1 MFVNGGLYM
10 RRYLLFLIVVIL
22 LLSGSNIFVYAKE
35 TAPIVSADS
44 AILMDATTGTILYSK
59 NMDDAYPPASTTK
72 IMTALLT
79 LENSNLDDI
88 VTIGKNPPFVDGSK
102 VGIFEGEEIS
112 VKNLLYG
119 MLLLSGNDCAEA
131 LAEHVSGS
139 STAFAELMNK
149 RAKELG
155 AVDTNFINPSG
166 LYNENHKSSAK
177 DLALI
182 MKELIKHPEFR
193 EISSTFS
200 YKIPPTNKHPQGINL
215 ANENKLI
222 NKNSMYYYE
231 GADAGKT
238 GYTIQSSHSYVASA
252 MRNGQRLILAL
263 VHDKNK
269 RFFEDSKT
277 LFDYGF
283 NNFQLM
289 PLYKKNDLVT
299 TITEGNISI
308 PLLAE
313 EDYYY
318 VRDKSTT
325 EVPKLEISDSNL
337 IAKSF
342 AKGDKIAE
350 ASMKLNN
357 EDLPKLPLY
366 SGIDHGVKPVFNGK
380 ILTNKNMNYLL
391 LFVKIPLGIFSFFI
405 LLRISIKIWRRKRR
419 QRKIKLYENK

>member
-1 MFVNGGLYM
+1 MKRFVI
-10 RRYLLFLIVVIL
+10 FLVVIIML
-22 LLSGSNIFVYAKE
+22 LTNSNISIYAKDS
-35 TAPIVSADS
+35 APSVSADS
-44 AILMDATTGTILYSK
+44 AVLMDATTGTILYSK

-79 LENSNLDDI
+79 LENNKLDDM
-88 VTIGKNPPFVDGSK
+88 VTVGKNPPFIDGSK
-102 VGIFEGEEIS
+102 IGLFEGEELS

-131 LAEHVSGS
+131 LAEQTSGS
-139 STAFAELMNK
+139 NDAFAALMNK

-155 AVDTNFINPSG
+155 CLDTNFVNPSG
-166 LYNENHKSSAK
+166 LYNENHKTSAK

-200 YKIPPTNKHPQGINL
+200 YKIPPTNKHPEGINL

-222 NKNSMYYYE
+222 NKNSMYYYQ

-238 GYTIQSSHSYVASA
+238 GYTVQSSHSYVASA
-252 MRNGQRLILAL
+252 TRNGQRLILAL

-269 RFFEDSKT
+269 KFFEDSKT

-299 TITEGNISI
+299 TLNEDNLSI
-308 PLLAE
+308 PLLAG

-318 VRDKSTT
+318 VKEKSST
-325 EVPKLEISDSNL
+325 EVPKFEITNNKLSD
-337 IAKSF
+337 KSF
-342 AKGDKIAE
+342 IKGEKITE
-350 ASMKLNN
+350 ASIEFNK
-357 EDLPKLPLY
+357 ETLPKLSLD
-366 SGIDHGVKPVFNGK
+366 SGIDHKLKANFNEK
-380 ILTNKNMNYLL
+380 LFSSPKNNKLV
-391 LFVKIPLGIFSFFI
+391 LFISIPLAIFILLS
-405 LLRISIKIWRRKRR
+405 LLRISIKIRRKKRR
-419 QRKIKLYENK
+419 QRNIRIYGNK

>member
-1 MFVNGGLYM
+1 MK
-10 RRYLLFLIVVIL
+10 RYVIL
-22 LLSGSNIFVYAKE
+22 LVVIFTLLTSSNIFVFAKVS
-35 TAPIVSADS
+35 APNVSADS
-44 AILMDATTGTILYSK
+44 AILMDATTGTILFSK

-79 LENSNLDDI
+79 LENNKLDDM
-88 VTIGKNPPFVDGSK
+88 VTVGKMPTFVDGSK
-102 VGIFEGEEIS
+102 IGIFEGEELS
-112 VKNLLYG
+112 VRNLLYG

-131 LAEHVSGS
+131 LAENVGGS
-139 STAFAELMNK
+139 SNSFATLMNK

-155 AVDTNFINPSG
+155 CTDTNFVNPSG

-200 YKIPPTNKHPQGINL
+200 YKIPPTNKHPEGINL

-222 NKNSMYYYE
+222 NKNSMYYYQ

-238 GYTIQSSHSYVASA
+238 GYTVQSSHSYVASA
-252 MRNGQRLILAL
+252 TRNGQRLILAL

-269 RFFEDSKT
+269 KFFEDSKT

-289 PLYKKNDLVT
+289 PLYKKYDLVT
-299 TITEGNISI
+299 TLNEDNLSI
-308 PLLAE
+308 PLLAA

-318 VRDKSTT
+318 VKEKSSS
-325 EVPKLEISDSNL
+325 EVPKFEITDNKLSD
-337 IAKSF
+337 KSF
-342 AKGDKIAE
+342 VKGDKITE
-350 ASMKLNN
+350 ASIKFNK
-357 EDLPKLPLY
+357 EVLPKLPLD
-366 SGIDHGVKPVFNGK
+366 SGIDHKIKATFSEKVLASEKNNKLFLFIAIPLT
-380 ILTNKNMNYLL
+380 ILTLY
-391 LFVKIPLGIFSFFI
+391 I
-405 LLRISIKIWRRKRR
+405 LLRLSIKVR
-419 QRKIKLYENK
+419 QKKIKQNKLRIYENK